1 MIAYLKG
8 SVKKAT
14 AEGIVLDVQGVGY
27 LVLCPAP
34 LIHKAGAM
42 LGDLMEVWCVMQ
54 TREDNT
60 TLYGLESFEARTLFL
75 TITRIPGVGGR
86 MALNLFSH
94 LGFQGLIDAGLNSD
108 HDAFRQAEGVGP
120 KMAKRLSLELKGQ
133 EKKLLEMTASPEHLH
148 DALASDS
155 LTTLS
160 PHLHDALNALVG
172 LGYTQQETRPLVT
185 HLLKEAPD
193 LPLETLLQ
201 KALQRLATKVGRA

>member
-1 MIAYLKG
+1 MIVYLKG

-14 AEGIVLDVQGVGY
+14 AEGVVLDVQGVGY
-27 LVLCPAP
+27 LALCPMP
-34 LIHKAGAM
+34 LIHKAGTM
-42 LGDLMEVWCVMQ
+42 LGEVMELWCVMQ
-54 TREDNT
+54 TRDDAT
-60 TLYGLESFEARTLFL
+60 TLYGLDSFEARTLFL

-94 LGFQGLIDAGLNSD
+94 LGFQGLIEAGLSSD

-133 EKKLLEMTASPEHLH
+133 EKKLLEMTASPDPLH
-148 DALASDS
+148 DALASDV
-155 LTTLS
+155 LTTLA

-172 LGYTQQETRPLVT
+172 LGYTQQETRPLVM
-185 HLLKEAPD
+185 HLLKENPD
-193 LPLETLLQ
+193 LPLEALLQ